1 MVNSGKENVNNG
13 QNCLKYS
20 KMLKNGPI
28 WSKIVKNGRQR
39 SQIVKNGSNWSK
51 MVKNVKKSSRNGRKA
66 QSQKAQ
72 RASS

>member
-28 WSKIVKNGRQR
+28 WPKIVKNGRQL

-51 MVKNVKKSSRNGRKA
+51 IVKNGKKSSRNGRKVGA
-66 QSQKAQ
+66 RNAP
-72 RASS
+72 RLLV